1 MKDNYGRDI
10 NYLRLS
16 ITDLCNYR
24 CIYCMDSEGIKKREH
39 SDILSIEELINI
51 SRIAVECGIKKIR
64 LTGGEPL
71 MRKGVLQLCEGLKAI
86 NGLEELVLTTNGA
99 KLTEMSKDLKSAGV
113 DRINISLDTLN
124 EDRFKKITR
133 LGDLKDV
140 LNGIEGAVKA
150 GFKDIKINVVL
161 MASINDDEIEDFI
174 KLTKDNPVNV
184 RFIELM
190 PIGPCKDWYNE
201 RFISTSIVTE
211 KVPDLEAVKKDGV
224 ANLYRLK
231 DSVGTVGLISPITNI
246 FCERCNRLRV
256 TADGRLLPCLHS
268 DLEYKI
274 RGLSNEG
281 IKETFVLAIKNK
293 PCSHSI
299 IEKHASDNHDYMN
312 KIGG

>member
-24 CIYCMDSEGIKKREH
+24 CIYCMDSEGILKREH

-51 SRIAVECGIKKIR
+51 GKIAVECGINKIR

-71 MRKGVLQLCEGLKAI
+71 VRKGVLQLCEGLKAI
-86 NGLEELVLTTNGA
+86 NGLEELVLTTNGSR
-99 KLTEMSKDLKSAGV
+99 LSEMAKDLKAAGV

-124 EDRFKKITR
+124 EEKFKKITR
-133 LGDLKDV
+133 IGSLEDV
-140 LNGIEGAVKA
+140 RKGINESINA

-161 MASINDDEIEDFI
+161 MAGINDDEIDDFI
-174 KLTKDNPVNV
+174 DITRNRAVKV

-190 PIGPCKDWYNE
+190 PLGPCKDWYDE
-201 RFISTSIVTE
+201 RFISTNIVTQ
-211 KVPDLEAVKKDGV
+211 KVPELKLVKKDGV
-224 ANLYRLK
+224 ANIYK
-231 DSVGTVGLISPITNI
+231 INDAIGTVGLISPITNI
-246 FCERCNRLRV
+246 FCKQCNRLRV
-256 TADGRLLPCLHS
+256 TADGRIIPCLHS

-274 RGLSNEG
+274 KGLSD
-281 IKETFVLAIKNK
+281 KELREAFHIAIKNK
-293 PCSHSI
+293 PCSHNI
-299 IEKHASDNHDYMN
+299 VEKHTSDNRDYMN

>member
-24 CIYCMDSEGIKKREH
+24 CIYCMDSEGILKREH

-51 SRIAVECGIKKIR
+51 GKIAVECGINKIR

-71 MRKGVLQLCEGLKAI
+71 VRKGVLQLCEGLKAI
-86 NGLEELVLTTNGA
+86 NGLEELVLTTNGSRLSEMA
-99 KLTEMSKDLKSAGV
+99 KELKAAGV

-124 EDRFKKITR
+124 EEKFKKITR
-133 LGDLKDV
+133 IGSLEDV
-140 LNGIEGAVKA
+140 RKGINESINA

-161 MASINDDEIEDFI
+161 MAGINDDEIDDFI
-174 KLTKDNPVNV
+174 DITRNRAVNV

-190 PIGPCKDWYNE
+190 PLGPCKDWYDE
-201 RFISTSIVTE
+201 RFISTNIVTQ
-211 KVPDLEAVKKDGV
+211 KVPELKLVKKDGV
-224 ANLYRLK
+224 ANIYKLN
-231 DSVGTVGLISPITNI
+231 DAIGTVGLISPITNI
-246 FCERCNRLRV
+246 FCKQCNRLRV
-256 TADGRLLPCLHS
+256 TADGRLIPCLHS

-274 RGLSNEG
+274 RGLSD
-281 IKETFVLAIKNK
+281 KELREAFHTAIKNK
-293 PCSHSI
+293 PCSHNI
-299 IEKHASDNHDYMN
+299 VEKHTSDNRDYMN

>member
-24 CIYCMDSEGIKKREH
+24 CIYCMDSEGVKKCEH

-51 SRIAVECGIKKIR
+51 SNTAVECGIKKIR

-71 MRKGVLQLCEGLKAI
+71 VRKGVLKLCEGIKAI
-86 NGLEELVLTTNGA
+86 DGLEELVLTTNGS
-99 KLTEMSKDLKSAGV
+99 KLSEMARDLKSAGV

-124 EDRFKKITR
+124 EDRFRKITR
-133 LGDLKDV
+133 LGCLEDV
-140 LNGIEGAVKA
+140 LKGIEEAVNV

-161 MASINDDEIEDFI
+161 MAGINDDEVEGFI
-174 KLTKDNPVNV
+174 GLTKDAPINV

-190 PIGPCKDWYNE
+190 PIGPCKEWYDE
-201 RFISTSIVTE
+201 RFISTDIVTE
-211 KVPDLEAVKKDGV
+211 KVSNLVPIKKDGV
-224 ANLYRLK
+224 ASVYKLN

-246 FCERCNRLRV
+246 FCNECNRLRV

-274 RGLSNEG
+274 RGLQD
-281 IKETFVLAIKNK
+281 KELKEAFITAIRNK
-293 PCSHSI
+293 PCSHNI
-299 IEKHASDNHDYMN
+299 VEKHTSDNSDYMH